1 MSSLNSAAE
10 ICFTPSIH
18 SGSSSILA
26 VSTCPRTAERNNL
39 VVDGRDAP
47 QGRARGPRLR
57 LRGSARSGAASA
69 PAVRASRRRA
79 HTTTRRRRAQL
90 AGAPVCRVIRRRSP
104 ARWPASCSAGAR
116 SPLASA
122 LPPLCGRPAA
132 TPLSLPSRAGIVAA
146 GAEHALAVDASGDV
160 HVIGG
165 GVGRRSSKSDAC
177 VPRPLGGMDG
187 LRVLQV
193 ACGVAHSLLLV
204 ARRGEGGGEVHAVG
218 ENSCGQLGLGHTA
231 PQPRPRRATELC
243 APGVSR
249 VEAGA
254 SSSFAVAAA
263 ATRAVGCNSHG
274 QLGNGRRAAAELR
287 AVRVGG
293 GAGETG
299 AVARIS
305 VHPATAEGA
314 RALARAMGASRVWP
328 SARGTASSSQSAALS
343 SAAARMRSA
352 SSAAPTARAS
362 TSRRRRR

>member
-1 MSSLNSAAE
+1 MAETLRKVERAA
-10 ICFTPSIH
+10 
-18 SGSSSILA
+18 LA
-26 VSTCPRTAERNNL
+26 SVAAAPR
-39 VVDGRDAP
+39 AP
-47 QGRARGPRLR
+47 AQPPLR
-57 LRGSARSGAASA
+57 LCVLRGDDLVQLPGGAALTSPVRQFA
-69 PAVRASRRRA
+69 ATSGVALTSTMAGELLCWRAS
-79 HTTTRRRRAQL
+79 
-90 AGAPVCRVIRRRSP
+90 
-104 ARWPASCSAGAR
+104 

-122 LPPLCGRPAA
+122 LPPFAVADVANAA
-132 TPLSLPSRAGIVAA
+132 PLSLPSRAGIVAA
-146 GAEHALAVDASGDV
+146 GAEHALAIDASGDV

-165 GVGRRSSKSDAC
+165 GVGRRSSKGDAC

-193 ACGVAHSLLLV
+193 ACGAAHSLLLV

-254 SSSFAVAAA
+254 ASSFAVAAA
-263 ATRAVGCNSHG
+263 ATRAVGCNTHG

-293 GAGETG
+293 GAGDTA

-305 VHPATAEGA
+305 VHPATAEARVALGPRDGRVARVAVGA
-314 RALARAMGASRVWP
+314 RHSLILTIGGAVLGCGANAQCELGRADGASECEP
-328 SARGTASSSQSAALS
+328 TPAPLTLPTTAAVQQCVCAD
-343 SAAARMRSA
+343 
-352 SSAAPTARAS
+352 AAPTALLLTAD
-362 TSRRRRR
+362 RRIWCV